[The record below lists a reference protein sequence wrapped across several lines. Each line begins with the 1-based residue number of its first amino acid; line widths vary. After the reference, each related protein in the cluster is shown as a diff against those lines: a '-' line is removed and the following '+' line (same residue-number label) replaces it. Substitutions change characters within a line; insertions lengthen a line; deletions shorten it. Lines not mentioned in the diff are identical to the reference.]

1 MKKIFSIVLSL
12 LLIFSMFI
20 SPFSEG
26 MNAYAEEN
34 SVLDIFRSTLD
45 EAREKEGNLIDNDS
59 PKADETVTF
68 IIEID
73 ENSAADLSDGEALS
87 DIASDEI
94 MMNKIKESQNY
105 YIEEIKKINPNAVI
119 SNQYTLLINGFS
131 VETKFGDKN
140 KIEEIHGVKNVE
152 LSKKYYRD
160 SKNAVK
166 MTQISKVWED
176 YGYDGTGKV
185 VAVIDSGVDYTH
197 KDMRVSDISNIKLT
211 QIDINKIRDKQLSK
225 RGKWFSDKI
234 PFGYNYADKNDNI
247 RDTVVENIDYCHGM
261 HVAGII
267 GANCQSEEE
276 IELNKGVRGVA
287 PECQI
292 LAMKIFSNDPK
303 KLGAGESDI
312 IAAIEDSVAY
322 GADVINMSFCITA
335 GFQDPSEGQQ
345 KAIQTAINEGVIVVS
360 AAGNSAYSNYPMQND
375 VVVDNGTVGAP
386 GLANG
391 TIQVASLE
399 NSIRVTYGLTAKIGT
414 SIESIAYV
422 LSDFD
427 PIALTGEYELV
438 DCGLARVEDLE
449 GKDLTG
455 KIALIKRGIIE
466 FKDKKLNVQAK
477 GAVGAIIYNSDG
489 DESYLNYIST
499 DPKVNIPTM
508 VIKNSDGV
516 KLKENIEKGL
526 KVSFNGKEMEVSNL
540 DSGEMSYY
548 SSWGPTPNLDF
559 KPDVTSIGGNVWSTV
574 NDNKYK
580 SMTGTSMA
588 SPNTAGIMLLY
599 LQHLDSLNITFDEP
613 SQKVNFAKTMLMN
626 TSEVQ
631 YDKLGVPYSPR
642 LQGAGLVNAKKTL
655 ENNVSVTYYS
665 NPSIALKEIGPIT
678 EIPLVLRN
686 YGDKDITYRIETIGK
701 NEANLNFDKSEITV
715 KAGQST
721 QISGE
726 LLLGND
732 ISINDFVEGF
742 IRFVPVGQSV
752 PELVIPFLGFYGDWG
767 SLQIVDTP
775 KYNGNSVYGETT
787 LVTAKQSTFGYKTYQ
802 LGGKDV
808 NPEYFAI
815 NPEDKKANCN
825 VLPQFSLLRNAK
837 EIKIDI
843 TNDEGEII
851 KVLEDKEKMR
861 KEIILEQQI
870 SAKVNFD
877 WLWEGGVYDKNLGHK
892 KIIEEGQYYVN
903 IRAKA
908 DYENA
913 KEQITTFPLK
923 IDKTPP
929 TIKSEVFFTDNN
941 ECVLELEAMDNGIVN
956 SDIENFLFLIDGK
969 KYVDDKDNSIFNLEK
984 SENGKY
990 KMCLK
995 LPEENKK
1002 LIYTIDI
1009 GVTDHADNMAAG
1021 KAYVVYSPKSNIDI
1035 KTDKENY
1042 NLGEN
1047 ITVNYQT
1054 MDVFDKSKLDHYEIC
1069 VNSLSNVLGSTKD
1082 MNFIIKRLLNNGV
1095 YRIFVK
1101 AVDVNGKVLDINGV
1115 SVVVGNGIT
1124 LAEDMV
1130 VQNLTEAKNIKNGEN
1145 FVAKIKALNFS
1156 KENEDVTLIV
1166 CLYDKDNRLINS
1178 TAVEKNIN
1186 SGKVGYLTTSVKIP
1200 ETGIYKLKLFVWDNI
1215 DEMNSLLPF
1224 IEFNMQVE

>member
-1 MKKIFSIVLSL
+1 M
-12 LLIFSMFI
+12 
-20 SPFSEG
+20 
-26 MNAYAEEN
+26 
-34 SVLDIFRSTLD
+34 
-45 EAREKEGNLIDNDS
+45 
-59 PKADETVTF
+59 VT
-68 IIEID
+68 
-73 ENSAADLSDGEALS
+73 
-87 DIASDEI
+87 
-94 MMNKIKESQNY
+94 
-105 YIEEIKKINPNAVI
+105 
-119 SNQYTLLINGFS
+119 
-131 VETKFGDKN
+131 
-140 KIEEIHGVKNVE
+140 
-152 LSKKYYRD
+152 
-160 SKNAVK
+160 
-166 MTQISKVWED
+166 
-176 YGYDGTGKV
+176 
-185 VAVIDSGVDYTH
+185 
-197 KDMRVSDISNIKLT
+197 
-211 QIDINKIRDKQLSK
+211 
-225 RGKWFSDKI
+225 
-234 PFGYNYADKNDNI
+234 
-247 RDTVVENIDYCHGM
+247 
-261 HVAGII
+261 
-267 GANCQSEEE
+267 
-276 IELNKGVRGVA
+276 
-287 PECQI
+287 
-292 LAMKIFSNDPK
+292 
-303 KLGAGESDI
+303 
-312 IAAIEDSVAY
+312 
-322 GADVINMSFCITA
+322 
-335 GFQDPSEGQQ
+335 
-345 KAIQTAINEGVIVVS
+345 
-360 AAGNSAYSNYPMQND
+360 
-375 VVVDNGTVGAP
+375 
-386 GLANG
+386 
-391 TIQVASLE
+391 
-399 NSIRVTYGLTAKIGT
+399 
-414 SIESIAYV
+414 
-422 LSDFD
+422 
-427 PIALTGEYELV
+427 
-438 DCGLARVEDLE
+438 
-449 GKDLTG
+449 
-455 KIALIKRGIIE
+455 
-466 FKDKKLNVQAK
+466 
-477 GAVGAIIYNSDG
+477 
-489 DESYLNYIST
+489 
-499 DPKVNIPTM
+499 
-508 VIKNSDGV
+508 KNSDGV
-516 KLKENIEKGL
+516 KLKGYIEKGL
-526 KVSFNGKEMEVSNL
+526 KVSFDGKEMEVPNL
-540 DSGEMSYY
+540 DSGTMSYY

-559 KPDVTSIGGNVWSTV
+559 KPDVTSIGGNVWSTI

-588 SPNTAGIMLLY
+588 TPNTAGIMLLY

-665 NPSIALKEIGPIT
+665 NPSIALKEIGTIT

-701 NEANLNFDKSEITV
+701 NKANLNFDKSEITV

-767 SLQIVDTP
+767 GLQIVDTP

-802 LGGKDV
+802 LGGQDI

-843 TNDEGEII
+843 TNNKGEVI

-861 KEIILEQQI
+861 KEIVLEQQI

-929 TIKSEVFFTDNN
+929 TIKSEVFFTDTN

-1054 MDVFDKSKLDHYEIC
+1054 KDVFDNSKLDHYEIC

-1082 MNFIIKRLLNNGV
+1082 MNFVIKRLLNNGV

-1124 LAEDMV
+1124 LAEDIV

-1186 SGKVGYLTTSVKIP
+1186 YGKVGYLTTSVKIP
-1200 ETGIYKLKLFVWDNI
+1200 ESGIYKVKVFVWDNM
-1215 DEMNSLLPF
+1215 DKMNSLLPVIECF
-1224 IEFNMQVE
+1224 IQEMN